1 MIGEAL
7 AAGVEVVPNV
17 RVIGIDEDTV
27 YFQNTI
33 TERPQ
38 LVEGVDALVLAE
50 GHESVDELAVDELPV
65 DKVVRIGDCVA
76 PRSVEEAILEGLVAA
91 SEI

>member
-1 MIGEAL
+1 
-7 AAGVEVVPNV
+7 
-17 RVIGIDEDTV
+17 
-27 YFQNTI
+27 
-33 TERPQ
+33 
-38 LVEGVDALVLAE
+38 
-50 GHESVDELAVDELPV
+50 VDELAVDELPV